1 MTGQAPMCTKTPSA
15 MKLLYPPWLHGAP
28 RPGHEELLTETVSW
42 ALRRRVVEPASPSL
56 PSLERMR
63 SDLATVHAY
72 PTATG
77 ERAQF
82 ISDFIGWYLLL
93 DDALEAIDSE
103 EGCLPR
109 MSARF
114 DRCFAALTRPG
125 EFEEEEEEEEPDGL
139 VRGALDLGRRVR
151 ALSSPAWQARFHE
164 SMRTYYHQG
173 VVHELAHGIRG
184 TLPDFAAFTNF
195 RVESSGS
202 YPIFDLIELAGGR
215 ELPFEVATHPAIRRL
230 RRVAAIVISWAND
243 VLSSHKEHRNPL
255 NHPVLLVRHKG
266 MEARQALNETVAMH
280 NAEMLRFMAMKQSV
294 LEEATLNTSCVR
306 GWLDDLVMVM
316 RGLLEWQLRATRY
329 TSGRDLNVCIV
340 EPDLSVR
347 AFESTGQEGQR

>member
-1 MTGQAPMCTKTPSA
+1 MSTKTHSD
-15 MKLLYPPWLHGAP
+15 MKLLYPPWLHAAP
-28 RPGHEELLTETVSW
+28 NPGHEALFTETVSW
-42 ALRRRVVEPASPSL
+42 ALRQRVVEPSSPSL
-56 PSLERMR
+56 YSLERMR

-72 PTATG
+72 PTASG

-93 DDALEAIDSE
+93 DDALEAIGPE
-103 EGCLPR
+103 ESCLPR

-125 EFEEEEEEEEPDGL
+125 EFTEEEPDGL

-151 ALSSPAWQARFHE
+151 ALSGPAWLARFHE

-173 VVHELAHGIRG
+173 VVHEIAHGMRG

-202 YPIFDLIELAGGR
+202 YPIFDLIELARGR
-215 ELPFEVATHPAIRRL
+215 ELPLEVATHPAIQKL
-230 RRVAAIVISWAND
+230 RRVAALVISWAND
-243 VLSSHKEHRNPL
+243 ILSSHKEHRNPL
-255 NHPVLLVRHKG
+255 NQPVLLVRHKG

-280 NAEMLRFMAMKQSV
+280 NAEMLRFMAMKRNV
-294 LEEATLNTSCVR
+294 LREATLDTSSVR

-329 TSGRDLNVCIV
+329 TSGRNLNVCIV
-340 EPDLSVR
+340 EPDLL
-347 AFESTGQEGQR
+347 

>member
-1 MTGQAPMCTKTPSA
+1 MTRQSLMSTETHSD
-15 MKLLYPPWLHGAP
+15 MQLLYPPWPHVAP
-28 RPGHEELLTETVSW
+28 GPGHETLLSRTVSW
-42 ALRRRVVEPASPSL
+42 ALRQRVVEPASPSL
-56 PSLERMR
+56 YSLERMR

-93 DDALEAIDSE
+93 DDALETIDPE
-103 EGCLPR
+103 ERFLPR

-114 DRCFAALTRPG
+114 DRCFAAMTQPSEL
-125 EFEEEEEEEEPDGL
+125 EEEEESEAL
-139 VRGALDLGRRVR
+139 VAGALDLGRRVR

-164 SMRTYYHQG
+164 SLRTYYHQG
-173 VVHELAHGIRG
+173 VVHEIAHRARG
-184 TLPDFAAFTNF
+184 TLPDFAAFTDF

-202 YPIFDLIELAGGR
+202 YPIFDLIELARGR
-215 ELPFEVATHPAIRRL
+215 ELPLEVAAHPAIQEL

-243 VLSSHKEHRNPL
+243 VLSSHKERRTPL

-266 MEARQALNETVAMH
+266 MDAQQALDETVAVH
-280 NAEMLRFMAMKQSV
+280 NAEMLRFMTIKQNV
-294 LEEATLNTSCVR
+294 LREAALDTSGVR

-329 TSGRDLNVCIV
+329 TSGRHLSVRIVELDLNV
-340 EPDLSVR
+340 
-347 AFESTGQEGQR
+347 

>member
-1 MTGQAPMCTKTPSA
+1 MCTKTPSA
-15 MKLLYPPWLHGAP
+15 MKLLYPPWLHVAP
-28 RPGHEELLTETVSW
+28 RPGHEALLTETVSW
-42 ALRRRVVEPASPSL
+42 ALRQRVVAPASPAL
-56 PSLERMR
+56 HSLERMR
-63 SDLATVHAY
+63 SDLATAQAY

-93 DDALEAIDSE
+93 DDALEAIGPE
-103 EGCLPR
+103 ESCLPR

-125 EFEEEEEEEEPDGL
+125 EFKEEEPDGL
-139 VRGALDLGRRVR
+139 VRGALDLGRRVCS
-151 ALSSPAWQARFHE
+151 LSSPVWQARFHE

-173 VVHELAHGIRG
+173 VLHEITHSMRG
-184 TLPDFAAFTNF
+184 TLPDFAAFTDF

-202 YPIFDLIELAGGR
+202 YPIFDLIELARGR
-215 ELPFEVATHPAIRRL
+215 ELPFEVATHPAIKKL

-280 NAEMLRFMAMKQSV
+280 NAEMLRFMMMRKNV
-294 LEEATLNTSCVR
+294 LREAALDIPSVR

-316 RGLLEWQLRATRY
+316 RGLLEWQLRAARY
-329 TSGRDLNVCIV
+329 TTGRNLNVCIV
-340 EPDLSVR
+340 EPELSV
-347 AFESTGQEGQR
+347 